1 MSVVF
6 QVLLMFGYQILKI
19 FRVSELY
26 VTSYVSHI
34 PVFGFVRLSVN
45 CCLIQI
51 VFEAL

>member
-1 MSVVF
+1 VSVVF
-6 QVLLMFGYQILKI
+6 LVSLMFGYQILKI

-34 PVFGFVRLSVN
+34 PVFGFVRLFVN
-45 CCLIQI
+45 CCPIQI